1 MKVQTINP
9 ATEENLN
16 EYEVMSQEKVLAI
29 LDDINDAYN
38 SWKKLSIKERAGYFT
53 KLAEVLR
60 NNKEKYA
67 ELMSKEM
74 GKPVKDALGEVE
86 KCALCCDVFVE
97 KGEEWLADEILEADG
112 KEHKVIYQPLGVILA
127 VMPWNFPF
135 WQVFRFAIPTLL
147 AGNGGILKHAS
158 NVTGSALLIEESFRE
173 AGFPKNIFRT
183 IIADHDTTAKVM
195 ESEHVKGVS
204 LTGSTNA
211 GKRIAEA
218 AGRNLKKVVLELGGS
233 DAFIILEDADL
244 EIVAKNAI
252 LGRFQNNGQSCIAAK
267 RFIVRKEIAEEFANK
282 FADLAKKMIVGDPF
296 DENTKLGSLVNEQA
310 LNDIDGQVKDAVSKG
325 AKVLAGGKKISGK
338 GYFYE
343 PTVITNTHKDMEI
356 VHEETFGPVAAIIEV
371 ETDEEAIQIA
381 NSSEFGLGGSV
392 WTKDLERGKEIAK
405 QVETGCI
412 FVNSI
417 TKSDPR
423 LPFGGIKESGIGREL
438 SQYGI
443 KEFVN
448 VKGFNVYEHK

>member
-1 MKVQTINP
+1 MKFFTTNP
-9 ATEENLN
+9 ATEENLE
-16 EYEVMSQEKVLAI
+16 EYEVMSKENVLAI
-29 LDDINDAYN
+29 LKDVNEEYN
-38 SWKKLSIKERAGYFT
+38 SWKNLTIKQRSAYFT
-53 KLAEVLR
+53 NLAKVLR
-60 NNKEKYA
+60 NNKVKYA

-97 KGEEWLADEILEADG
+97 KGEEWLADEILDADG
-112 KEHKVIYQPLGVILA
+112 IEHKVIYQPLGVILA

-135 WQVFRFAIPTLL
+135 WQVYRFAIPTLL

-158 NVTGSALLIEESFRE
+158 NVTGSALFIEESFRE

-183 IIADHDTTAKVM
+183 IIADHDTTASAL
-195 ESEHVKGVS
+195 ESNYVKGVS
-204 LTGSTNA
+204 LTGSTSA
-211 GKRIAEA
+211 GKMIAKA
-218 AGRNLKKVVLELGGS
+218 AGKNLKKVVLELGGS
-233 DAFIILEDADL
+233 DAFIVLEDANLD
-244 EIVAKNAI
+244 IVAKNAI

-267 RFIVRKEIAEEFANK
+267 RFIVRKEIAKEFSNK
-282 FADLAKKMIVGDPF
+282 FAELAKNLAVGDPF
-296 DENTKLGSLVNEQA
+296 DENTKLGSLVNKKA
-310 LNDIDGQVKDAVSKG
+310 LEEIDAQVKDAVSKG
-325 AKVLAGGKKISGK
+325 AKILTGGNKISRK
-338 GYFYE
+338 GFFYE
-343 PTVITNTHKDMEI
+343 PTIITNTNKSMKI

-371 ETDEEAIQIA
+371 DSDAEAIQIA

-392 WTKDLERGKEIAK
+392 WTKDINRGKEIAK
-405 QVETGCI
+405 KIETGCI

-438 SQYGI
+438 SKYGI

-448 VKGFNVYEHK
+448 IKGFNIYEHK